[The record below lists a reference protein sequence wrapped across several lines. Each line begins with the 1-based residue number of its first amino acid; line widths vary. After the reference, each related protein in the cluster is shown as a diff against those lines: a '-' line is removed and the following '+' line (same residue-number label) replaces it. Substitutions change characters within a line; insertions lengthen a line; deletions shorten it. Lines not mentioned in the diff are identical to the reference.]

1 MTGVHSTTHAFV
13 VQSWAL
19 RADATIALEALP
31 AMRVPDTWVERFPF
45 LEPLEEGWQRVP
57 LAALIVACA
66 FYGLFLLQAA
76 RGAGPL
82 LMMDVVFV
90 PIHEGGHLLFRFF
103 GEFLSVAGGT
113 LLQLGVPLML
123 AAFFILQRHVM
134 GTAFCMFFF
143 FEQLLPVSTYMA
155 DARAQELPLL
165 TVGDSDDVIHD
176 WNYLFGRFGVLDHD
190 TQIAHV
196 VRVIGWLGMIGTV
209 TWMTWRS
216 MQSRRESGN

>member
-1 MTGVHSTTHAFV
+1 
-13 VQSWAL
+13 
-19 RADATIALEALP
+19 
-31 AMRVPDTWVERFPF
+31 MRVPDTWVERFPF

-57 LAALIVACA
+57 LAALIVASA

-76 RGAGPL
+76 VGSGPL
-82 LMMDVVFV
+82 LMMDLVFI

-103 GEFLSVAGGT
+103 GEFLAVAGGT

-123 AAFFILQRHVM
+123 ATFFIFQRQVM
-134 GTAFCMFFF
+134 GTTFCLFFF
-143 FEQLLPVSTYMA
+143 FEQLLPISVYMA
-155 DARAQELPLL
+155 DARAQELQLI

-196 VRVIGWLGMIGTV
+196 VRVLGWLGMIATV
-209 TWMTWRS
+209 GWMVWRS
-216 MQSRRESGN
+216 VQSRGEVRNQ